1 MRRAIFPMMT
11 VFFVTGCG
19 SAGGSLEAFCDATA
33 PSVAAHAAALA
44 DDGGPRSIRTGALV
58 IRQRDAACKGV

>member
-1 MRRAIFPMMT
+1 MRPAIWAT
-11 VFFVTGCG
+11 ILTCCVSGCG
-19 SAGGSLEAFCDATA
+19 SVGGSLEAFCDATA

-58 IRQRDAACKGV
+58 IRQRDAACGR